1 FIGSFVGSLRRM
13 ADTKAL
19 PVFAFTEDRV
29 QAQQLRAYLK
39 EHGAAIEEDGPPDL
53 GANLLGLVS
62 GVGVVGELE
71 SDKEAEMI
79 LSSVC
84 SLIVAVTPEMAV
96 LVVEEF
102 CKQLCS
108 EKFRGIGWASNV
120 GAAVRVLSNL
130 FHGFNKHPQVQHI
143 LFVALVRL
151 CGRARLIGDLDT
163 SIDQINEYVKKWSL
177 NTQQHRSLLR
187 LIHGALINDQRADQA
202 AKIMA
207 ALLATY
213 TDADAASAIDD
224 ARECV
229 RTAIVDPK
237 SFCFDHLLRLSAV
250 KLLQKSDAV
259 MFEVLKLFSEG
270 TLGDYRTFVS
280 KHPNF
285 VRDKLHVDEAV
296 LIKKIR
302 LLTLM
307 SMAEKSNV
315 IPLKDLAKEVDIPE
329 EEELE
334 EFIIE
339 AVQINAITGK
349 INEMKRE
356 LSVSSLQHRS
366 FGRPQW
372 ELLQKKL
379 IALIANIRDS
389 HESIRSV
396 RPTEEIA

>member
-1 FIGSFVGSLRRM
+1 M

-39 EHGAAIEEDGPPDL
+39 EHGATIEEDGPADL

-84 SLIVAVTPEMAV
+84 SLIVAVTPETAV

-108 EKFRGIGWASNV
+108 ETFRGIGWASNV

-163 SIDQINEYVKKWSL
+163 NIDQINEYVKKWSL

-250 KLLQKSDAV
+250 KLLQKASFSDAV

-270 TLGDYRTFVS
+270 TLGDYRAFVS

-285 VRDKLHVDEAV
+285 VRDKLQVDEAV

-379 IALIANIRDS
+379 IALIASIRDS